1 MKRIVMTIEQIQ
13 TMVAKADG
21 YDTRE
26 EWLEDA
32 EAIGYWNPYSI
43 ICIVG
48 ECANFGFCKDGV
60 TRWYTFEDY
69 KGRPCIYF
77 RH

>member
-13 TMVAKADG
+13 TMVAKEDG
-21 YDTRE
+21 YDSRR

-32 EAIGYWNPYSI
+32 EAIGYGNPYGIISI
-43 ICIVG
+43 VDVD
-48 ECANFGFCKDGV
+48 NMGFCKDGV
-60 TRWYTFEDY
+60 TRWYTFDDT

-77 RH
+77 RR

>member
-13 TMVAKADG
+13 TMIAKADG

-32 EAIGYWNPYSI
+32 EELGYWHPYSF
-43 ICIVG
+43 ICLIG
-48 ECANFGFCKDGV
+48 ESFTMGYCRDGA
-60 TRWYTFEDY
+60 TRWYTYEDY

-77 RH
+77 KH

>member
-13 TMVAKADG
+13 TAVAKADG
-21 YDTRE
+21 YESRE

-32 EAIGYWNPYSI
+32 EEIGYWNPYSV
-43 ICIVG
+43 ICLIG
-48 ECANFGFCKDGV
+48 ECVDMGFCRDGV
-60 TRWYTFEDY
+60 TRYYLFDLPD
-69 KGRPCIYF
+69 GRPAVWY

>member
-21 YDTRE
+21 YDSRE

-32 EAIGYWNPYSI
+32 EKIYPNPYHI
-43 ICIVG
+43 IWLIG
-48 ECANFGFCKDGV
+48 EGFDMGFCRDGV
-60 TRWYTFEDY
+60 TRWYTFEDF

-77 RH
+77 KH